1 MELLSNFQNDIYN
14 HVAFLHKRSRVNS
27 ISLSFFVLLLTL
39 SVLALHFR
47 PNWKR
52 CQLVRNFLGKF
63 PKNPLN
69 CLNSEMKT
77 ISPKLLGIL
86 AVKSNR
92 IRIPSRNVLK
102 KKIWV
107 KLAFQE
113 IPEYAVPLATGNFRF
128 LQSDGKLPLFTQI
141 FENFCSISSSSP
153 QFQLMHGVYFGN
165 LAMFGFLGIVSWNIP
180 YHLLP
185 PFQKSSTF
193 R

>member
-1 MELLSNFQNDIYN
+1 MFKLTPKWNCCQIFRMIYITMLPSYIKDQELILS
-14 HVAFLHKRSRVNS
+14 V
-27 ISLSFFVLLLTL
+27 SLFFVLLLTL

-63 PKNPLN
+63 PKNHLN

-92 IRIPSRNVLK
+92 IRIPRRNVLK

-113 IPEYAVPLATGNFRF
+113 IPEYAVLFAT
-128 LQSDGKLPLFTQI
+128 
-141 FENFCSISSSSP
+141 
-153 QFQLMHGVYFGN
+153 
-165 LAMFGFLGIVSWNIP
+165 
-180 YHLLP
+180 
-185 PFQKSSTF
+185 
-193 R
+193 

>member
-1 MELLSNFQNDIYN
+1 MLSNCSNDIYN

-92 IRIPSRNVLK
+92 IRIPSRNVFK
-102 KKIWV
+102 KKNLGKVHFSGNSGICCSV
-107 KLAFQE
+107 CHIMSKRKFRLENSQKPKVYL
-113 IPEYAVPLATGNFRF
+113 ISPLIITLRCQHF
-128 LQSDGKLPLFTQI
+128 LK
-141 FENFCSISSSSP
+141 C
-153 QFQLMHGVYFGN
+153 MC
-165 LAMFGFLGIVSWNIP
+165 
-180 YHLLP
+180 
-185 PFQKSSTF
+185 
-193 R
+193 RR